1 MPEIQVLDWDT
12 NFFGYKVGKIS
23 LTNNDIDDFFDFQKS
38 DFDLIY
44 LFSEFNIND
53 NLLKK
58 IGAKLQDIKIE
69 LIKDLDLKNN
79 YLEQNGNVQLKE
91 ITKFSVELYH
101 LVLESGAHSR
111 FKLDKHFVNN
121 EFDLLYK
128 AWIQNSLNDT
138 NAKVI
143 GAYINNELLGFV
155 SLSLKSGIADIGLI
169 AVHEKARGNHIGK
182 KLLESAYM
190 YSIQNQSNYITVVTQ
205 EFNKQA
211 MLFYLN
217 NGFII
222 NKKTFIY
229 HLWKKSN

>member
-23 LTNNDIDDFFDFQKS
+23 LINNEIVDFIDFQKN
-38 DFDLIY
+38 DFELIY
-44 LFSEFNIND
+44 LFSEFNID
-53 NLLKK
+53 ENLLKK
-58 IGAKLQDIKIE
+58 TQAKLQDIKIE
-69 LIKDLDLKNN
+69 LTKDLDLKNN

-91 ITKFSVELYH
+91 ITKFSEELYH

>member
-1 MPEIQVLDWDT
+1 MPKIQVLDWDT

-23 LTNNDIDDFFDFQKS
+23 LINNEIVDFIDFQKN
-38 DFDLIY
+38 DFELIY
-44 LFSEFNIND
+44 LFSEFNID
-53 NLLKK
+53 ENLLKK
-58 IGAKLQDIKIE
+58 TQAKLQDIKIE
-69 LIKDLDLKNN
+69 LTKDLDLKNN

-91 ITKFSVELYH
+91 ITKFSEELYH

-182 KLLESAYM
+182 KLLESAFM
-190 YSIQNQSNYITVVTQ
+190 YAIQNQSNSITVVTQ

-211 MLFYLN
+211 MLFYMN
-217 NGFII
+217 NGFVI

>member
-23 LTNNDIDDFFDFQKS
+23 LINNEIVDFIDFQKN
-38 DFDLIY
+38 DFELIY
-44 LFSEFNIND
+44 LFSEFNID
-53 NLLKK
+53 ENLLKK
-58 IGAKLQDIKIE
+58 TQAKLQDIKIE
-69 LIKDLDLKNN
+69 LTKDLDLKNN

-91 ITKFSVELYH
+91 ITKFSEELYH

-182 KLLESAYM
+182 KLLESAFM
-190 YSIQNQSNYITVVTQ
+190 YAIQNQSNSITVVTQ

-211 MLFYLN
+211 MLFYMN
-217 NGFII
+217 NGFVI